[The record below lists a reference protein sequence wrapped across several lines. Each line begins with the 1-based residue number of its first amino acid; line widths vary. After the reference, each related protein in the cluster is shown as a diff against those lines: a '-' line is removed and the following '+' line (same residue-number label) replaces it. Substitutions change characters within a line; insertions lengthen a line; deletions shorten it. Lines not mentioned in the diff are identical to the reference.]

1 MAERPR
7 IVIDTDVL
15 VSRLLVPRSAP
26 AEAVRVAADQGVLL
40 VSEALMSELA
50 EVLARPKFDA
60 YVTVQDRQQFLR
72 LLARIAT
79 MVPILHRVRECR
91 DPKDDMLLELAIS
104 GDAHFIVTG
113 DADLLGMSLFRGV
126 RILTPAAYLEAA
138 G

>member
-7 IVIDTDVL
+7 IVIDTNVL
-15 VSRLLVPRSAP
+15 VSRLLVPRSVP
-26 AEAVRVAADQGVLL
+26 AEAVRVAANQGVLL
-40 VSEALMSELA
+40 VSEALMTELA

-104 GDAHFIVTG
+104 GDAHLIVTG
-113 DADLLGMSLFRGV
+113 DADLLGMSVFRGV
-126 RILTPAAYLEAA
+126 RILTPAAYLEST

>member
-7 IVIDTDVL
+7 IVIDTNVL
-15 VSRLLVPRSAP
+15 VSRLLVPRSVP
-26 AEAVRVAADQGVLL
+26 AEAVRVAANQGVLL
-40 VSEALMSELA
+40 VSEALMTELA

-91 DPKDDMLLELAIS
+91 DPTDDMLLELAIS
-104 GDAHFIVTG
+104 GDAHLIVTG
-113 DADLLGMSLFRGV
+113 DADLLGMSVFRGV

>member
-1 MAERPR
+1 
-7 IVIDTDVL
+7 
-15 VSRLLVPRSAP
+15 
-26 AEAVRVAADQGVLL
+26 
-40 VSEALMSELA
+40 MSELA

-79 MVPILHRVRECR
+79 MVPILYRVRECR

-113 DADLLGMSLFRGV
+113 DTDLLGMSVFRGV